1 MGYIIS
7 LLFEHYGLGEL
18 KGQYITFKRRNKTK
32 KRYNKFQEGV
42 LTLCK
47 TRINAKGRNNTFQKA
62 S

>member
-18 KGQYITFKRRNKTK
+18 KGHYDTFKRRNKAK
-32 KRYNKFQEGV
+32 NALQQFQEGV

-47 TRINAKGRNNTFQKA
+47 TRFNAKKP
-62 S
+62 